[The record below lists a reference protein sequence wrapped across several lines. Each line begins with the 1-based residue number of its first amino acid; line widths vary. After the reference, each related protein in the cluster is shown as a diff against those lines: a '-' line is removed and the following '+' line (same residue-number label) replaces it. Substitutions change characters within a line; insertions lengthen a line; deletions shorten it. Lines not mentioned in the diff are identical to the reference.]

1 MTAHLA
7 KASVAEEFG
16 QRAARAELLAGQ
28 SASAREALTFT
39 AILSRAQAKLAAEIE
54 RIALTGRLEN
64 DVEHL
69 IPLHDGLIGE
79 AADHGPSALSDE
91 ARKRANEDPATART
105 RLLVYWNGDSDDYL
119 SRALL
124 QPYAEVLRARQ
135 VAPDRVHERGHC
147 PFCGGAAMISAR
159 RPADGDGD
167 VGMRMLTC
175 ALCACEWN
183 VNRVSCPSCF
193 EEDPA
198 RLPIYRSDAHPNVRI
213 EACETC
219 QRYMKSIDL
228 TQDARPIPEID
239 DLLSLSMDLWAI
251 DEGYTRIEPG
261 LAGI

>member
-28 SASAREALTFT
+28 SASAREALTFAAT
-39 AILSRAQAKLAAEIE
+39 LSHAQAKLAAEIE
-54 RIALTGRLEN
+54 RIPLTGRLES
-64 DVEHL
+64 DVERL
-69 IPLHDGLIGE
+69 IPLHDGLISE

-91 ARKRANEDPATART
+91 ARKRANDDPATARM

-135 VAPDRVHERGHC
+135 VAPDRVHKRGHC

-159 RPADGDGD
+159 KPTGDSDSGL
-167 VGMRMLTC
+167 RMLRC
-175 ALCACEWN
+175 ALCALQWN
-183 VNRVSCPSCF
+183 VNRIHCPSCF
-193 EEDPA
+193 EEDPYK
-198 RLPIYRSDAHPNVRI
+198 LPQFRSDVHANACI
-213 EACETC
+213 EACDTC
-219 QRYMKSIDL
+219 RRYVKSIDL